1 MIVAKCTFFFFIF
14 SKTDSLTVN
23 LFSVLLLKN
32 ITIPFAS
39 IGLERHLGDSDHNF
53 VQFVKNLLY
62 YVTVSV

>member
-1 MIVAKCTFFFFIF
+1 MHIFFLIF
-14 SKTDSLTVN
+14 SKTDSLTDN

-39 IGLERHLGDSDHNF
+39 IGLERHLGDSDHF